1 MIRAILN
8 RLIPEEKKKTVK
20 GSLRKLKGG
29 FVNVFLSYDADDL
42 RKHLIRIGIAEND
55 TLLVHANFNS
65 DNGFRG
71 DPMDIVNVLVDRV
84 GRKGNLMM
92 VSIPF
97 RGSAYDYLMAKKPFR
112 LKKTMSMM
120 GLLTESF
127 RRKEGVQRSFH
138 PTHPVLA
145 FGKDSRWLVEE
156 HENCLYPCGAGTP
169 FEKFRNMNGKIM
181 FFDVVFGAITFFHY
195 VEDLYKEKIPL
206 PVYHDDIITVLAYDK
221 ENQPR
226 EIRTYA
232 FNKDLHRSAKKLEQ
246 EMWKHGLIRK
256 SRIGNSRI
264 LLVGAEDVVRSQ
276 GSMID
281 GKNYPYDL

>member
-1 MIRAILN
+1 MVRALLKKLVSEDN
-8 RLIPEEKKKTVK
+8 KKTIKSNYGKIKSGIVK
-20 GSLRKLKGG
+20 S
-29 FVNVFLSYDADDL
+29 FFSYDVDCL
-42 RKHLIRIGIAEND
+42 RRHLIRIGIAETD
-55 TLLVHANFNS
+55 TLLVHANFNP

-84 GRKGNLMM
+84 GKNGNLMM

-112 LKKTMSMM
+112 VNKTMSMM

-138 PTHPVLA
+138 PTHPVLV
-145 FGKDSRWLVEE
+145 FGKDSRWLVEG

-169 FEKFRNMNGKIM
+169 FEKFRKMNGKIM
-181 FFDVVFGAITFFHY
+181 FFDVGFGAITFFHH
-195 VEDLYKEKIPL
+195 VEDLYKDKIPV
-206 PVYHDDIITVLAYDK
+206 PVYHDEIITAFAYDR

-232 FNKDLHRSAKKLEQ
+232 FNKNLHRRADKLEQ
-246 EMWKHGLIRK
+246 EMWKNGLIRK

-264 LLVGAEDVVRSQ
+264 LLVGAEDVVRCQ

-281 GKNYPYDL
+281 AKNYPYDL

>member
-1 MIRAILN
+1 MVRALLKK
-8 RLIPEEKKKTVK
+8 LISEENKRTIKSNYRKIKSGIVK
-20 GSLRKLKGG
+20 S
-29 FVNVFLSYDADDL
+29 FLSCDADDL
-42 RKHLIRIGIAEND
+42 RRHLIRIGISESD
-55 TLLVHANFNS
+55 TLLVHANFNP

-84 GRKGNLMM
+84 GKNGNLMM

-112 LKKTMSMM
+112 LNKTMSMM

-138 PTHPVLA
+138 PTHPVLV
-145 FGKDSRWLVEE
+145 FGKDSRWLVEG

-169 FEKFRNMNGKIM
+169 FEKFRNLNGKIM
-181 FFDVVFGAITFFHY
+181 FFDVGFGAITFFHY
-195 VEDLYKEKIPL
+195 VEDLYKDKIPV
-206 PVYHDDIITVLAYDK
+206 PVYHDEIITALAYDK

-232 FNKDLHRSAKKLEQ
+232 FNKNLRRSADKLEQ
-246 EMWKHGLIRK
+246 EMRRHGLIRK

-264 LLVGAEDVVRSQ
+264 LLVGAEDVVRCQ

-281 GKNYPYDL
+281 AKNYPYEL